1 MAFRNLGEI
10 FEEVFKPQVE
20 YGSYYFNIK
29 FDTLEEALKLLKIL
43 ESFGLKIASC
53 QENFKLRFEKEVKSV
68 MSKRDCYISVNVTDL
83 KRGDKDV
90 LLLYWFTSKEDY
102 NNARRYTFMEGLN
115 GLKKTKMIQRG
126 IKKDLK
132 GIPYFD

>member
-43 ESFGLKIASC
+43 ESFGIKIASC

-102 NNARRYTFMEGLN
+102 DSARRCTFMEGLN
-115 GLKKTKMIQRG
+115 GLKKAKMIQRG
-126 IKKDLK
+126 INKDLK
-132 GIPYFD
+132 GIPYFN